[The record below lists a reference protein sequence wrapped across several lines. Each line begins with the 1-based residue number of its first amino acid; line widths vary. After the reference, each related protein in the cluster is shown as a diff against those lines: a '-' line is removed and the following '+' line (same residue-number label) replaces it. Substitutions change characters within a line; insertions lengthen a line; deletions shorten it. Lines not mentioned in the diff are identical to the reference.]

1 MKDYSKKRGKFIKRR
16 REEQGIKQF
25 VLANDLGISIPTL
38 VAIEQG
44 KDLKVSLFNK
54 ICKQLNIEAINK
66 LNLLQ
71 L

>member
-38 VAIEQG
+38 IAIEQG

>member
-54 ICKQLNIEAINK
+54 ICQQLNIEDINK